1 MNILKKIN
9 KNRCIVFGIETI
21 LPFMIPFIFE
31 IPEEYIV
38 RQVQLIIV
46 ILLSLVDML
55 FIFEINKQQK
65 ADEEKNFKN
74 KIARDCTLVWE

>member
-31 IPEEYIV
+31 IPEEYI
-38 RQVQLIIV
+38 
-46 ILLSLVDML
+46 
-55 FIFEINKQQK
+55 EIGR
-65 ADEEKNFKN
+65 ASCRE
-74 KIARDCTLVWE
+74 RV

>member
-46 ILLSLVDML
+46 ILLG
-55 FIFEINKQQK
+55 FFTK
-65 ADEEKNFKN
+65 A
-74 KIARDCTLVWE
+74 